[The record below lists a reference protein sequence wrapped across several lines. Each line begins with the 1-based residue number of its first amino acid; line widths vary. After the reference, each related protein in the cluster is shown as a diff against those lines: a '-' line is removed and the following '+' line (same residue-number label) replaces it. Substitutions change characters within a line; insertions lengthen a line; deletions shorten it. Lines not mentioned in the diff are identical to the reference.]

1 MTGRS
6 LRATINQTTVGTLQ
20 EVEGLWSFQY
30 ATDWLD
36 NPKRFA
42 LSPHLP
48 LTTASL
54 VDGAS
59 KRPVQW
65 YFDNLLPEEGQRVL
79 LAGDAKLDAA
89 DAFGLLAW
97 YGAESAGS
105 VTLLAPDAAPQTAE
119 PLRPL
124 PDDALEIR
132 IRRLPK
138 APLTHAAVKRMSL
151 AGAQHK
157 LAVVLQEGSLFE
169 PAGATPSTHI
179 LKPDHPDEDYSH
191 SVVNEWFVMRLAKRL
206 GLDVPDVHR
215 RYVPSPVYVIHRF
228 DRVPG
233 DQGWQRRHVIDA
245 CQLLGLDRGF
255 KYSQGNMENLA
266 ALAHACRSPAV
277 ARSRLFGWLVFNV
290 LVGNSDAHL
299 KNLSFMVSHEG
310 VQLAPFY
317 DLLSVATYDTPAF
330 NKNGWPEQTQLAWP
344 ILGARHFSDINR
356 GLLLEAGASLNL
368 AKGTADRLLENL
380 RSRVVPEAQALYGDV
395 EAENAQIAHD
405 HPEFPS
411 GRRHG
416 RLHRRG
422 RVQFRLLRPAATP
435 PPRQGDGLRADH
447 ETHLADGRPA
457 GRRRLRRQGRLQSR
471 GQLR

>member
-1 MTGRS
+1 MKGRS
-6 LRATINQTTVGTLQ
+6 LHASINQAEVGTLQ
-20 EVEGLWSFQY
+20 EVDGLWSFQY
-30 ATDWLD
+30 SDAWL
-36 NPKRFA
+36 NSPVRFA

-48 LTTASL
+48 LSTEL
-54 VDGAS
+54 LLDGAS

-105 VTLLAPDAAPQTAE
+105 VTLLTPDGQPHNDE
-119 PLRPL
+119 PLRSL
-124 PDDALEIR
+124 SDEALDTR
-132 IRRLPK
+132 IRQLPK

-157 LAVVLQEGSLFE
+157 LAVVLQGGELFE

-179 LKPDHPDEDYSH
+179 LKPDHPDEDYAH
-191 SVVNEWFVMRLAKRL
+191 SAINEWFVMRLAKRL

-215 RYVPSPVYVIHRF
+215 RYVPSPVYLVDRF
-228 DRVPG
+228 DRLAYG
-233 DQGWQRRHVIDA
+233 QTWRRRHVIDA
-245 CQLLGLDRGF
+245 CQLLGLDRSF
-255 KYSQGNMENLA
+255 KYSQGSMENLA
-266 ALAHACRSPAV
+266 ALANACRSPAV

-317 DLLSVATYDTPAF
+317 DLLSIATYESPAF
-330 NKNGWPEQTQLAWP
+330 DKTGWPEQTLLAWP
-344 ILGARHFSDINR
+344 ILGARHFSNINR
-356 GLLLEAGASLNL
+356 NVMLEAGAALHL

-380 RSRVVPEAQALYGDV
+380 RSRVVAQAQRLCDEV
-395 EAENAQIAHD
+395 EAENAEIVRKR
-405 HPEFPS
+405 PE
-411 GRRHG
+411 
-416 RLHRRG
+416 L
-422 RVQFRLLRPAATP
+422 AATMGGEI
-435 PPRQGDGLRADH
+435 RCIRAIVH
-447 ETHLADGRPA
+447 TVVKEMAAKL
-457 GRRRLRRQGRLQSR
+457 
-471 GQLR
+471 